1 MCCLGSL
8 SSSQPNKLR
17 HILKFLSW
25 YPIQHIFVPACSIAR
40 NSYKKMFLWTSNSKS
55 AIFPKMYPS
64 VSHRGD
70 FRHWGTL
77 LYKQHYTPVSHI
89 GGILDTG
96 VHDCPNSTLC
106 NGHHFIPHYHRHLP
120 AMNSLYRVSIMVAI
134 LQSNKSHQTK
144 TFLCQKLNIKDSLRL
159 KAGWRCT
166 ILARLL
172 PFLILLFSGT
182 WTNAKIV
189 FF

>member
-1 MCCLGSL
+1 MTSLRESLQCTMCCLGSL

-70 FRHWGTL
+70 FRHLGTL
-77 LYKQHYTPVSHI
+77 LYKQHYTPVSHTWA
-89 GGILDTG
+89 ILDTG
-96 VHDCPNSTLC
+96 VHDCTMYTLC
-106 NGHHFIPHYHRHLP
+106 TCSG
-120 AMNSLYRVSIMVAI
+120 V
-134 LQSNKSHQTK
+134 
-144 TFLCQKLNIKDSLRL
+144 
-159 KAGWRCT
+159 
-166 ILARLL
+166 
-172 PFLILLFSGT
+172 LFSRGQCHT
-182 WTNAKIV
+182 VTAQCSV
-189 FF
+189 FQDVHLRWNLSGWAAP

>member
-1 MCCLGSL
+1 M
-8 SSSQPNKLR
+8 SSHSTSP
-17 HILKFLSW
+17 
-25 YPIQHIFVPACSIAR
+25 PIQLVRKYRTICWR
-40 NSYKKMFLWTSNSKS
+40 
-55 AIFPKMYPS
+55 S
-64 VSHRGD
+64 VSG
-70 FRHWGTL
+70 
-77 LYKQHYTPVSHI
+77 S
-89 GGILDTG
+89 
-96 VHDCPNSTLC
+96 

-189 FF
+189 FFLGWKTGRSGAWSKFYPEHVKLLEIGKKSGTSFLEVSLF

>member
-1 MCCLGSL
+1 MLYVVSL
-8 SSSQPNKLR
+8 IGQLILQCRTQTGMHFHSLAKGIIYWTGAFVFNFVALVFYIGKNLKKSAFADGMSSHSISP
-17 HILKFLSW
+17 
-25 YPIQHIFVPACSIAR
+25 PIQLVRKYRTICWR
-40 NSYKKMFLWTSNSKS
+40 
-55 AIFPKMYPS
+55 S
-64 VSHRGD
+64 VSG
-70 FRHWGTL
+70 
-77 LYKQHYTPVSHI
+77 S
-89 GGILDTG
+89 
-96 VHDCPNSTLC
+96 

>member
-1 MCCLGSL
+1 MKNLLHGGNAHCTMCCLCSL

-17 HILKFLSW
+17 HILKFVSW

-106 NGHHFIPHYHRHLP
+106 IGGDFWWWCCWYSWYND
-120 AMNSLYRVSIMVAI
+120 NVSDDGPE
-134 LQSNKSHQTK
+134 K
-144 TFLCQKLNIKDSLRL
+144 TRNLEIWETDDWNYADPWFVKKRQ
-159 KAGWRCT
+159 
-166 ILARLL
+166 
-172 PFLILLFSGT
+172 FSIFQPRRPP
-182 WTNAKIV
+182 W
-189 FF
+189 